1 MSKDVISEALEHI
14 FNGISKLREEFKKKH
29 FTIDGRL
36 VGDIGEVIAERDFD
50 IILHKK
56 QKPYSDAVTSDGKKE
71 VQIKATFKDTLTFKK
86 SKGENGES
94 LLYLGFKLNEDGSYE
109 VIYNGPCDLI
119 AEKFSH
125 RKGLEK
131 DLLSFSIK
139 SLSELSKKIP
149 DNERVRRKGQP
160 P

>member
-1 MSKDVISEALEHI
+1 MSKDVISEALGHI
-14 FNGISKLREEFKKKH
+14 FNGISLLRKEFEKKH

-36 VGDIGEVIAERDFD
+36 VGDIGEVIAARDFD
-50 IILHKK
+50 IILHEK

-71 VQIKATFKDTLTFKK
+71 VQIKATFKDNLTFKK

-94 LLYLGFKLNEDGSYE
+94 LLYLGFKLNEDGSYQ
-109 VIYNGPCDLI
+109 VIYNGTCDQI
-119 AEKFSH
+119 VEKFRH
-125 RKGLEK
+125 RKGFEK

-149 DNERVRRKGQP
+149 ENERVQLRSERP
-160 P
+160 